1 MFSSFL
7 QIKIRNAKTFF
18 DYQKGKEEFKQSK
31 NTKCVFAINDKSVKR
46 KREPEKE
53 KSLSKKKNS
62 DRRKCP
68 HV

>member
-53 KSLSKKKNS
+53 KSLK
-62 DRRKCP
+62 
-68 HV
+68 